1 MCLIFLV
8 TAAIIGAI
16 VVKVTGI
23 GDAAKKLPGKGDGDK
38 NVRCSAASV
47 ATSLCDACVP
57 SRCEIVG
64 ECLFLFTF
72 WCRCK
77 VFLLPY
83 SACSDRSDSMC
94 HIW

>member
-38 NVRCSAASV
+38 NVRCSAASA
-47 ATSLCDACVP
+47 ATSLCDTRVP
-57 SRCEIVG
+57 CRCEIVG
-64 ECLFLFTF
+64 VILFFEG
-72 WCRCK
+72 CRCR
-77 VFLLPY
+77 VFSVAVFSVL
-83 SACSDRSDSMC
+83 
-94 HIW
+94 

>member
-23 GDAAKKLPGKGDGDK
+23 GDAAKKLPGKGDGDR

-47 ATSLCDACVP
+47 VTSLCDARVP
-57 SRCEIVG
+57 CRCEIVVKG
-64 ECLFLFTF
+64 FFSWCLGAGAE
-72 WCRCK
+72 
-77 VFLLPY
+77 VFL
-83 SACSDRSDSMC
+83 AVVCSVL
-94 HIW
+94 